1 MENKITKNYIKGNK
15 STGKTNWSTVVVSSN
30 EPKIDEE
37 NPELVGKKQFK
48 KVITNK

>member
-15 STGKTNWSTVVVSSN
+15 STGKNNWSNVVVSSN
-30 EPKIDEE
+30 KPKIDEE

-48 KVITNK
+48 KVIKNR